1 MDVTVRLKQV
11 QQRIQAAAA
20 RARRDPKDITLVAV
34 SKYAEMEQIQRL
46 ITAGQ
51 RVFGESRVQ
60 HLQSRDQE
68 VRDWLTETLADGAE
82 IAAQIQ
88 WHMIGHLQRNKAA
101 MALDICSM
109 IQSVDSLRLAEHLN
123 ELGGRREKAVK
134 ILMEVNTTG
143 EESKNGVPLPA
154 AIHMAEQFETLAHL
168 QLVGLMTMA
177 RQTANPEDARQSFGT
192 LRELFDELRFRDICG
207 PHFQHLSMGMSGDFE
222 IAIEEG
228 STLVRIGSAIF
239 GTHHEPAIE
248 LES

>member
-68 VRDWLTETLADGAE
+68 VRDWLTETMADGAE

-101 MALDICSM
+101 MALDICAM

-123 ELGGRREKAVK
+123 ELGGRREAAVK

-177 RQTANPEDARQSFGT
+177 RQTANPEDARQSFAT

-239 GTHHEPAIE
+239 GTHHEPAVE

>member
-143 EESKNGVPLPA
+143 EETKNGVPLPA

-239 GTHHEPAIE
+239 GTHHEPAVE

>member
-222 IAIEEG
+222 VAVEEG
-228 STLVRIGSAIF
+228 STLLRIGTALF
-239 GTHHEPAIE
+239 APPPGR
-248 LES
+248 

>member
-143 EESKNGVPLPA
+143 EETKNGVPLPA

-239 GTHHEPAIE
+239 GTHHDPAIE

>member
-143 EESKNGVPLPA
+143 EETKNGVPLPA